1 MNPGEKA
8 SACSRVCERT
18 LVCVCCARALSP
30 VWDPRL
36 PRASRRAL
44 SSFVSCLIIII
55 INTVFPSVAPPCRAS
70 PTRGGEC
77 APCVRGVRPGEDALH
92 DTRFP
97 PAGRIFWS
105 LSFVSVSAC
114 VCSRELCRVRCES
127 VRLTCRLRR
136 FESVGGT
143 ELSAFRALAFFFF
156 ICITATV
163 CWCFPL
169 RECQAGHLNLFVCF
183 YLTKCPSLIER
194 RKKSRNCMGV
204 AVLRDDLAKTC
215 PSSTLSFFSRAYRFR
230 WCDNVYTFHCWG
242 AFFTP

>member
-1 MNPGEKA
+1 M
-8 SACSRVCERT
+8 
-18 LVCVCCARALSP
+18 CVCCARALSP

-143 ELSAFRALAFFFF
+143 ELSAFRALAFFFYLYNRYSVLVF
-156 ICITATV
+156 SPSRVSSGSFESIRVLLSHEVPIFNRKEEEIQKLHGRSCVARRPCQNVPQFYAVFFLSSISLPLVRQRLHIPLLGSIFYTITM
-163 CWCFPL
+163 
-169 RECQAGHLNLFVCF
+169 QA
-183 YLTKCPSLIER
+183 
-194 RKKSRNCMGV
+194 
-204 AVLRDDLAKTC
+204 
-215 PSSTLSFFSRAYRFR
+215 
-230 WCDNVYTFHCWG
+230 
-242 AFFTP
+242 